1 MNTEQQKNDERFTLV
16 ELANGG
22 FAVYDEET
30 PGKMDEVC
38 IFWQGVHPYANEA
51 AAAERARLNAW
62 NRDSGT
68 IRPVEHLPKPRRVP
82 TVFGT
87 FGTFSEPPPPSL
99 TVDEKRRYLA
109 EIFRSPNFTDADK
122 FKALQEDNKMLAM
135 LSLGNGKEQSHD

>member
-1 MNTEQQKNDERFTLV
+1 MNTEQQNNDERFTLV

-38 IFWQGVHPYANEA
+38 IFWKGAHPYANEA

-68 IRPVEHLPKPRRVP
+68 ILPGEHLPKPRRVP
-82 TVFGT
+82 TVFGR
-87 FGTFSEPPPPSL
+87 FSEPPPHTL

-109 EIFRSPNFTDADK
+109 EIFRSPDFTDADK
-122 FKALQEDNKMLAM
+122 FKALQEDNRMLAM
-135 LSLGNGKEQSHD
+135 FSLGNGKEQE